1 MKEKTTEQM
10 NCYEFQR
17 WASEYVVGEF
27 LEKGIK
33 GIKDGL
39 YMVIT
44 ASLHNKVFGGESKKT
59 E

>member
-1 MKEKTTEQM
+1 M
-10 NCYEFQR
+10 NFNEFQR

-27 LEKGIK
+27 LENGIK

-39 YMVIT
+39 YMVIV
-44 ASLHNKVFGGESKKT
+44 AALHNKVFGGESKKMN